1 MLQKIKKSLLLI
13 LGLLAVMQSQSVN
26 AKSNTKLIIENH
38 FKDKILYFRVVTD
51 PENLI
56 DLDSES
62 KKSFEITPNENLT
75 IGVRADQAE
84 PEAEAYLQTKFSP
97 FLHTRRILKDTAF
110 WGVRVVDSNDIDL
123 SGYIA
128 PFNMAYSWKGGA
140 ANVKKIEFCSPEF
153 FIEHGDSC
161 ELSLF

>member
-1 MLQKIKKSLLLI
+1 MLSKIKKSLLLI

-38 FKDKILYFRVVTD
+38 FKDTTLYFRVATD
-51 PENLI
+51 PGNLI

-62 KKSFEITPNENLT
+62 RKSFKIAPNENLT

-84 PEAEAYLQTKFSP
+84 PEAEAYLQTKFTP
-97 FLHTRRILKDTAF
+97 FLGSRKVLKDTAF
-110 WGVRVVDSNDIDL
+110 WAVKVIDSSDIDL

-140 ANVKKIEFCSPEF
+140 ANIKKISFCSPEY
-153 FIEHGDSC
+153 FIEHDSSC
-161 ELSLF
+161 ESCLF